1 MRFNRQPPMPFILRF
16 WFVLTVACLTACTAA
31 SGPPPPAAADLKVV
45 TLDDSVKIVAGQTL
59 YVPVYAYIY
68 TGEQNRTWDLTATL
82 SVRNTDQTHPIIIRS
97 VDYFAGNGTLVRN
110 YLEQPV
116 ELNPLAATEFVV
128 AQADRS
134 GGVGASFVV
143 EWVAQTT
150 VSAPVVEA
158 VMINTLGNQGLSF
171 VSPGRVIKNR

>member
-1 MRFNRQPPMPFILRF
+1 M
-16 WFVLTVACLTACTAA
+16 
-31 SGPPPPAAADLKVV
+31 
-45 TLDDSVKIVAGQTL
+45 
-59 YVPVYAYIY
+59 PVYAYIY
-68 TGEQNRTWDLTATL
+68 TGEQNRTWDLTTTL

-171 VSPGRVIKNR
+171 VSPGRVIKSR